1 MAVSLQ
7 RRINRNTVATHG
19 LVTAGST
26 TAVTLIPENVAR
38 IGVIISNTSNQAVW
52 VRFKTAASDNT
63 KHGIFLDSGS
73 PPYQMPSSSVYPGE
87 ISIIF
92 DIGANNDVSFIE
104 Y

>member
-1 MAVSLQ
+1 MATSLQ
-7 RRINRNTVATHG
+7 RRINRNNVATHG

-26 TAVTLIPENVAR
+26 TAVTLIPANESR
-38 IGVIISNTSNQAVW
+38 IGVIISNASNQAVW
-52 VRFKTAASDNT
+52 IRFKTAATDNI

-73 PPYQMPSSSVYPGE
+73 PPYQMPSSSIYPDE

-92 DIGANNDVSFIE
+92 DIGASNEVSFIE